1 MCVGIFFMQC
11 PPPFGACGIG
21 NLIENVL
28 NFIMKKM
35 HLYFLFII
43 LSSCSLFE
51 NNPDLCVV
59 HEHGYIWSPGMS
71 FPVTWSY
78 YVCYENIS
86 TIEVEDVLLAV
97 LVVHVFAVW
106 VEIEVDVLFVLLVES
121 SRLV

>member
-86 TIEVEDVLLAV
+86 TIEC
-97 LVVHVFAVW
+97 
-106 VEIEVDVLFVLLVES
+106 S
-121 SRLV
+121 SKFDSNTSYKYDGDDYASCTEWCDENADGKDCD